1 MLWGAFIWVWVVL
14 HTERRSTDW
23 YYVAALA
30 TLAIA
35 WTSFSHVIHFTAN
48 WIFEVFFGLIIF
60 AAFVL
65 LFAMVRRSKSP
76 LAWKLLIAYLV
87 FAAVAFLLWNL
98 DQWYCSSLVG
108 VYLRHP
114 HWSSLHAWWHNM
126 MAFNMYL
133 GSLLAL
139 LLRHEYLYPHD
150 KPRVEWSLLPIL
162 QMPSKAKK

>member
-23 YYVAALA
+23 YYVAGLA
-30 TLAIA
+30 ALAIA

-98 DQWYCSSLVG
+98 DQWYCSSLEVNRF
-108 VYLRHP
+108 VLFF
-114 HWSSLHAWWHNM
+114 LCDLIFHA
-126 MAFNMYL
+126 F
-133 GSLLAL
+133 LA
-139 LLRHEYLYPHD
+139 
-150 KPRVEWSLLPIL
+150 V
-162 QMPSKAKK
+162 PSYSFSRRGCT